1 LDENVVDNIYQI
13 VEFML
18 LFPRFVKF
26 EDFVYFFL
34 VFITDQRVLAF
45 LTVSIKVEKFV
56 IKSVSPAGAFDG

>member
-1 LDENVVDNIYQI
+1 MDENVVDNIYQI